1 MQCPRSTEARMAAVL
16 LPFKTKGK
24 GLGLCHPLFALP
36 PSFHT
41 THTGSF
47 AIPLSQSR
55 DAGRLRHICSS
66 ALLVVCP
73 QIKKIQVYRKV
84 YLSLKTPFTV
94 YFLQAAAFPDLP
106 RPTVHGCTCVRQHP
120 ELPPSGGKH
129 HTACTPR
136 VSTSLATCVQPSSL
150 GTLMIPS
157 PLPLLPYLVLS

>member
-1 MQCPRSTEARMAAVL
+1 MPQKHRGKNGCG
-16 LPFKTKGK
+16 PFALQDEGK
-24 GLGLCHPLFALP
+24 GTWAVPPTFCFASLL
-36 PSFHT
+36 FHT

-55 DAGRLRHICSS
+55 DAGRLRYICSS

-73 QIKKIQVYRKV
+73 QLKKIQVCRKV

-94 YFLQAAAFPDLP
+94 YFLQAAALPDLP
-106 RPTVHGCTCVRQHP
+106 RPRVHSCTSVRQHP
-120 ELPPSGGKH
+120 ELPPSGGKQ
-129 HTACTPR
+129 HT

-150 GTLMIPS
+150 GMLMMPS